1 MLKNLRTYLV
11 SGLLV
16 LVPLSV
22 TIYIIYAAF
31 TYLDTLLKPVLEP
44 ILEYFGLFY
53 VNGMGLAVLLVI
65 VLLLGMVASNYF
77 GGKILGW
84 GNTLINRIPLVNKIY
99 KATRQISFAVIGRQ
113 KSIFRGVVLVE
124 YPRRDM
130 YSIGF
135 WTEKSEGEIPL
146 KLKKKNLYHIFIP
159 TTPNPTSGYLL
170 IVPNEDIIF
179 LEMTVEDALKLI
191 ISGGSV
197 IPDVVEDE
205 LTEAQKQQLHDLK
218 DRLKKEKETRD
229 KHE

>member
-1 MLKNLRTYLV
+1 MFKKLRTYLV

-22 TIYIIYAAF
+22 TIYIIYATF

-53 VNGMGLAVLLVI
+53 INGMGLI
-65 VLLLGMVASNYF
+65 VLLIIVILLGMIASNYF
-77 GGKILGW
+77 GGRILNL
-84 GNTLINRIPLVNKIY
+84 GNSIINKIPLVNKIY

-113 KSIFRGVVLVE
+113 KSVFRGVVLVE
-124 YPRRDM
+124 YPRREM

-146 KLKKKNLYHIFIP
+146 KLKSKSLYHVFIP

-170 IVPNEDIIF
+170 IIPEQDIIF
-179 LEMTVEDALKLI
+179 LEMNVEDALKLI

-197 IPDVVEDE
+197 IPEMDEDE
-205 LTEAQKQQLHDLK
+205 LTEKQKQQLHDLK
-218 DRLKKEKETRD
+218 DRLKKDADEQEN
-229 KHE
+229 E